1 MNVQHIFKV
10 VCPKR
15 QRHSEAVTIHTLC
28 RKYYIHL
35 KPERRKTKN
44 SLGGWWPLQAGL
56 SGRMQASHTYF
67 CGLGFLLGTTYSWP
81 FLQPF
86 GHVWFGENNW
96 ISLPLPT
103 KTHEARYE
111 ERNCGRRVVDFTS
124 LIVPT
129 ACKDTYVAS
138 GSNKVFSSARFLE
151 LSICKQG
158 QLRY

>member
-1 MNVQHIFKV
+1 MVTAPGRLVRTNARFTYIFLRPWISTGDHIQLTFFSTF
-10 VCPKR
+10 R
-15 QRHSEAVTIHTLC
+15 
-28 RKYYIHL
+28 
-35 KPERRKTKN
+35 
-44 SLGGWWPLQAGL
+44 
-56 SGRMQASHTYF
+56 SGD
-67 CGLGFLLGTTYSWP
+67 
-81 FLQPF
+81 F
-86 GHVWFGENNW
+86 GHVWSGENNW

-124 LIVPT
+124 LITPT
-129 ACKDTYVAS
+129 ACKDTYVPS